1 VEIRLLAPGDE
12 HLAEQACQLYT
23 TGAVE
28 PAAFLGVPGTA
39 LVVAVDDG
47 HVVGCAYGHELVHPD
62 GERTMLLYSLDVA
75 EASRRRGIGTQLV
88 NAFIEHARGLGC
100 TEVWV
105 LTEDDNAAAL
115 TTYAAAGGKREPEDP
130 VMLTWRLAPGRHS

>member
-1 VEIRLLAPGDE
+1 MEIRLLVPGDE
-12 HLAEQACQLYT
+12 HLAEQACVLYT

-28 PAAFLGVPGTA
+28 PTAFLGAPGTA
-39 LVVAVDDG
+39 LIVAVDDD

-75 EASRRRGIGTQLV
+75 EPSRREGIGTQLV
-88 NAFIEHARGLGC
+88 VAFTEHARGLGC

-105 LTEDDNAAAL
+105 LTEHDNAAAL
-115 TTYAAAGGKREPEDP
+115 ATYASAGGTRDPEDP
-130 VMLTWRLAPGRHS
+130 VMFTWRLAPGRHS